1 MTFFVPLK
9 TNLMEF
15 LSTFIVIGGA
25 FGIAFLLINIRHI
38 FTGQEFR
45 GSCASNNPMIKNEM
59 GECNVCGRVPG
70 EDCQMPEAEG

>member
-1 MTFFVPLK
+1 MD
-9 TNLMEF
+9 F
-15 LSTFIVIGGA
+15 LSIFIIIGGA
-25 FGIAFLLINIRHI
+25 FGLAFLMMNIRHI

-70 EDCQMPEAEG
+70 EDCKMPEVEG

>member
-1 MTFFVPLK
+1 
-9 TNLMEF
+9 MEF
-15 LSTFIVIGGA
+15 LYTFAIIGGA

-70 EDCQMPEAEG
+70 EDCKMPEVEA

>member
-25 FGIAFLLINIRHI
+25 FGIAFLLINIIHI

-70 EDCQMPEAEG
+70 EDCQMPEVEG